1 MIVAIFWLINLL
13 VLNLSTLKA
22 PILILRETVYLLGD
36 LLWFP
41 KVSFSKWYGLRRITI
56 YLISFISRYEF
67 IKNG

>member
-36 LLWFP
+36 LL
-41 KVSFSKWYGLRRITI
+41 
-56 YLISFISRYEF
+56 
-67 IKNG
+67 